1 MHKTCWN
8 KGAGGVLAMLN
19 MSSLY
24 VNVSIKVKFAVCP
37 MESAQSALL
46 TYKDTFNHLAK
57 TLRLVSA
64 QVWLTRQTASGIKT
78 EK

>member
-1 MHKTCWN
+1 MSASKWN
-8 KGAGGVLAMLN
+8 VQCAPWN
-19 MSSLY
+19 RQ
-24 VNVSIKVKFAVCP
+24 
-37 MESAQSALL
+37 QSALL
-46 TYKDTFNHLAK
+46 TYEDTFNHLAK

>member
-1 MHKTCWN
+1 
-8 KGAGGVLAMLN
+8 MLKI
-19 MSSLY
+19 SSLY

-37 MESAQSALL
+37 MESPQSALL

-64 QVWLTRQTASGIKT
+64 QV
-78 EK
+78 

>member
-1 MHKTCWN
+1 M
-8 KGAGGVLAMLN
+8 GGGIGMLKF
-19 MSSLY
+19 SSLY

-37 MESAQSALL
+37 MESPQSALL

-64 QVWLTRQTASGIKT
+64 QVWLTRQTAAGIKT